1 MKLSSLIE
9 QIKLKKSYL
18 CVGIDPDL
26 DKVPV
31 HIRNQKDPI
40 YTFSKSIIDWF
51 GGILYKRWIITN
63 SF

>member
-26 DKVPV
+26 EKIPK
-31 HIRNQKDPI
+31 HIINQKI
-40 YTFSKSIIDWF
+40 YIHFLKI
-51 GGILYKRWIITN
+51 N
-63 SF
+63 N